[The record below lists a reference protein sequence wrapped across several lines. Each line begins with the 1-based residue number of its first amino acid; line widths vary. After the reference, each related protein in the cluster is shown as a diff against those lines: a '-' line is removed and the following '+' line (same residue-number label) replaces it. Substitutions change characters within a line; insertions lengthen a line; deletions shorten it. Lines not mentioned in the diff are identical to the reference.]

1 VKPTRAHPARLAG
14 VVNATG
20 SAMTLRPL
28 ANISSAEF
36 RHLMIADVEDGF
48 NLHSMRRRPPAYST
62 RRWMGK
68 SGEGC
73 VRWHIRRHKVDGN
86 CLSL

>member
-1 VKPTRAHPARLAG
+1 
-14 VVNATG
+14 
-20 SAMTLRPL
+20 
-28 ANISSAEF
+28 
-36 RHLMIADVEDGF
+36 MIADVEDGF